1 MCDHAACA
9 AGIAGAWQRIMET
22 PLSTPDQAEEQL
34 ATSWVD
40 SLNDL
45 LVGSSRHIALLAAW
59 TATCGSL
66 FFSEVLGWVPCLLCW
81 YQRILMY
88 PLAVV
93 LAVGILRR
101 DRGLAAYV
109 LPLSLTGIC
118 VSLYHYLLIK
128 TDWFPPPACISG
140 VPCTVDYLNWL
151 GFVNIPFLALTA
163 FVIISIMMF
172 TYAWLQPQAAD
183 DAELDP
189 EERPAR
195 FDMSQLAVGMI
206 IVAVVLAF
214 MVGSTFV

>member
-1 MCDHAACA
+1 
-9 AGIAGAWQRIMET
+9 MET
-22 PLSTPDQAEEQL
+22 PHSTPGQADEQL

-40 SLNDL
+40 SLNDA
-45 LVGSSRHIALLAAW
+45 LVGSARHIALLAAW
-59 TATCGSL
+59 VATCGSL

-88 PLAVV
+88 PLAVI

-101 DRGLAAYV
+101 DRGLPAYV
-109 LPLSLTGIC
+109 LPLSLTGIG

-128 TDWFPPPACISG
+128 TDWFPPPACTAG

-151 GFVNIPFLALTA
+151 GFINIPFLALTA

-172 TYAWLQPQAAD
+172 SYAWLQSPEGD
-183 DAELDP
+183 DAEP
-189 EERPAR
+189 EPETRPAR

-206 IVAVVLAF
+206 VVAVVLGF